1 MMTKRAT
8 DHISMPT
15 LNLIVGEVIWLYQMT
30 LGGFIACYQLNG
42 Q

>member
-1 MMTKRAT
+1 MMTKCAT

-15 LNLIVGEVIWLYQMT
+15 LNLIEVIRLYQMT
-30 LGGFIACYQLNG
+30 LGGSIACYQLNG